1 VLPNYTIVYPNSS
14 AATRESSLNFRAVGV
29 PSARLARRRVEGLC
43 SVGTSGFLDILRLSM
58 GDSATNYSCICR
70 RPDPNKLQNTGA
82 SEWRKIAGHRDVQ
95 FVTVD
100 HIFYRKFVSSF
111 TEGMKS
117 LLGAYCAWT
126 KDLGLRACRFETG
139 HAV

>member
-1 VLPNYTIVYPNSS
+1 VLPNYTTIDPNSS
-14 AATRESSLNFRAVGV
+14 AEANYARESLVNFRAVGV
-29 PSARLARRRVEGLC
+29 PSARLARHGVEGFC
-43 SVGTSGFLDILRLSM
+43 SVGTSGFFEIRLSM

-70 RPDPNKLQNTGA
+70 RPDPNKLRCERGA
-82 SEWRKIAGHRDVQ
+82 EIAGHRDVQ

-100 HIFYRKFVSSF
+100 HIFYHKFVSSF

-117 LLGAYCAWT
+117 LMGAYCAWT

-139 HAV
+139 HAI